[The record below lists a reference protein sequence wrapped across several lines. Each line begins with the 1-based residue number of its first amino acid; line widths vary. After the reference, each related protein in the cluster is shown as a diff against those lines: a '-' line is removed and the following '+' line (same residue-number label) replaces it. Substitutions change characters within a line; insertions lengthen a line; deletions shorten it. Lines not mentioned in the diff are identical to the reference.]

1 MRPDL
6 VPGQGPKSKMREMGL
21 QGSVRGRTWVTTGR
35 WPVCA
40 MIARSDL
47 PAFAA
52 AVARPA
58 LRL

>member
-1 MRPDL
+1 
-6 VPGQGPKSKMREMGL
+6 MREMGP

-47 PAFAA
+47 LAFAA